1 MNKSIVS
8 LTMRTCVL
16 VILTLA
22 VVSHMAAQQATPALQ
37 VTLAD
42 AVATALAQGYQARA
56 AEATRDAARYRNNAF
71 YSRLLPQLT
80 LSGQVPTYNRSIIPV
95 TQPDGSTLFRPQDQT
110 NVALGATVTQAIP
123 MTGTE
128 VFVSSSLERISV
140 SGTDNVLTWS
150 STPVSIGIR
159 QPILR
164 PNTLGWDRREQ
175 PVGVLLPNV
184 GLAVGVA
191 VAAH

>member
-8 LTMRTCVL
+8 LAMRTCVL
-16 VILTLA
+16 AILTLA
-22 VVSHMAAQQATPALQ
+22 VISPMAAQQATRALQ

-42 AVATALAQGYQARA
+42 AVAMALAQGYQARA
-56 AEATRDAARYRNNAF
+56 AEATRDAARYRSNAF
-71 YSRLLPQLT
+71 YSRMLPQLT

-128 VFVSSSLERISV
+128 VFVSSSLELSCQMYHCSTSRSLKRSSNTTIAIV
-140 SGTDNVLTWS
+140 ATTPLRTAIFFPMPAIVGEENRGT
-150 STPVSIGIR
+150 R
-159 QPILR
+159 KER
-164 PNTLGWDRREQ
+164 
-175 PVGVLLPNV
+175 
-184 GLAVGVA
+184 
-191 VAAH
+191 